1 MVCVLS
7 DPWVGFV
14 DSINALRGDLG
25 AICVKGVQKDGVRCV
40 KDDLLS

>member
-14 DSINALRGDLG
+14 DSINALQGDLG
-25 AICVKGVQKDGVRCV
+25 GLFALKVCKKMG
-40 KDDLLS
+40 